1 MKLILLFCTIILTT
15 RHIAVAEEDT
25 QDYVLKASLRSGEDS
40 MTEEEPDSTPL
51 HQLNRRQVRSD
62 STEIEARRRSSL
74 DKNFMRFGRSDKNIL
89 RFGRSD
95 KNILRF
101 GRSNPQNI
109 LRFGRSG
116 ENFIRFGRNDG
127 NFMRFG
133 RNDDESSH
141 MRLGRPDN
149 NFIRFGRT
157 LETINPTLNS
167 AVRRKKAKDTPLDW
181 SDGKR
186 AENFIRFGRNQK
198 TNFLRLGRAEDKSGA
213 QPNPQNK
220 NILRFGRAGSF
231 IRFGRS
237 DNGAGVNPESSEAE
251 EVAENMKPILNILPS
266 DSEDDL
272 LVIPPNYL
280 ISKESD
286 K

>member
-1 MKLILLFCTIILTT
+1 MPLETMKLILLFCTIILTT
-15 RHIAVAEEDT
+15 RHIAVAEVDT
-25 QDYVLKASLRSGEDS
+25 QDYELKASLRSGEDS
-40 MTEEEPDSTPL
+40 MAEEEQDSTPL

-127 NFMRFG
+127 SFMRFG
-133 RNDDESSH
+133 RSDDDGSH

-157 LETINPTLNS
+157 L
-167 AVRRKKAKDTPLDW
+167 
-181 SDGKR
+181 GK
-186 AENFIRFGRNQK
+186 
-198 TNFLRLGRAEDKSGA
+198 
-213 QPNPQNK
+213 
-220 NILRFGRAGSF
+220 
-231 IRFGRS
+231 
-237 DNGAGVNPESSEAE
+237 V
-251 EVAENMKPILNILPS
+251 
-266 DSEDDL
+266 
-272 LVIPPNYL
+272 
-280 ISKESD
+280 
-286 K
+286 